1 MDVTFNLSDETY
13 RPYKR
18 PNDEIRYIN
27 VLSNHP
33 PQIIKQL
40 VHTINNTLSKNLPGE
55 KLFNESKSY
64 YEDALNKN
72 GYKTQLKYKILPTSR
87 KSTNKN
93 RKRKIIWFIFPTKSV
108 SINIAQTF
116 LKLIDKHFTCSHRWY
131 KIFNCSAVIY
141 SCTDN
146 IEQHIKKIITTYNW
160 KWRVACNLVVT
171 VVTNWNVSLMVNVEQ
186 KI

>member
-1 MDVTFNLSDETY
+1 MDVTFNLTDETY

-18 PNDEIRYIN
+18 PNDEIKYIN

-40 VHTINNTLSKNLPGE
+40 VNTINNTLSRNLPGE
-55 KLFNESKSY
+55 KLFNESKNY

-93 RKRKIIWFIFPTKSV
+93 RKRKIIWFIFPT
-108 SINIAQTF
+108 I
-116 LKLIDKHFTCSHRWY
+116 
-131 KIFNCSAVIY
+131 
-141 SCTDN
+141 
-146 IEQHIKKIITTYNW
+146 
-160 KWRVACNLVVT
+160 RVF
-171 VVTNWNVSLMVNVEQ
+171 Q
-186 KI
+186 

>member
-1 MDVTFNLSDETY
+1 MLNIQRNTNFSIDTNNNILGVNFLDVTFNLTDETY

-18 PNDEIRYIN
+18 PNDEIKYIN

-40 VHTINNTLSKNLPGE
+40 VNTINNTLSRNLPGE

-93 RKRKIIWFIFPTKSV
+93 RKRKIIWFIFPT
-108 SINIAQTF
+108 I
-116 LKLIDKHFTCSHRWY
+116 
-131 KIFNCSAVIY
+131 
-141 SCTDN
+141 
-146 IEQHIKKIITTYNW
+146 
-160 KWRVACNLVVT
+160 RVF
-171 VVTNWNVSLMVNVEQ
+171 Q
-186 KI
+186 

>member
-1 MDVTFNLSDETY
+1 MLNIQRNTNFSIDTINNILRVNFLDVTFNLTDETY

-18 PNDEIRYIN
+18 PNDEIKYIN

-40 VHTINNTLSKNLPGE
+40 VNTINNALSRNLPGE

-93 RKRKIIWFIFPTKSV
+93 RKRKIIWFIFPT
-108 SINIAQTF
+108 I
-116 LKLIDKHFTCSHRWY
+116 
-131 KIFNCSAVIY
+131 
-141 SCTDN
+141 
-146 IEQHIKKIITTYNW
+146 
-160 KWRVACNLVVT
+160 RVF
-171 VVTNWNVSLMVNVEQ
+171 Q
-186 KI
+186 